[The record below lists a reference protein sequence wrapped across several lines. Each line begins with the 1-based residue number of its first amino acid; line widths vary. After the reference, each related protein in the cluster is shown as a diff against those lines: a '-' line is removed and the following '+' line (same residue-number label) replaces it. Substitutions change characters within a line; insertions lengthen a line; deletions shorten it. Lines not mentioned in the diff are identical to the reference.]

1 MLIAAYGGYSS
12 WRAARSN
19 IPASRG
25 LTVGQLTQTPDG
37 QGFMRQGAAQVT
49 FDQVAVW
56 LTSLNFMDPATRA
69 ILLGDSSA
77 ARVAAG
83 VKTSLPV
90 AQILVQGVQLY
101 NTLYISVF
109 DEP

>member
-1 MLIAAYGGYSS
+1 M
-12 WRAARSN
+12 
-19 IPASRG
+19 
-25 LTVGQLTQTPDG
+25 TVGQLTQTPDG
-37 QGFMRQGAAQVT
+37 QGFMRNGAAQVT

-56 LTSLNFMDPATRA
+56 LTHLNFMDPATSA

-90 AQILVQGVQLY
+90 AQILVQGVYSFSLVDDPCELKKSCVCCSTRII
-101 NTLYISVF
+101 NFHACDNCETLA
-109 DEP
+109 